1 MEKEYVNKKKLEIQ
15 NDRRI
20 FRQIYCMIGLFSFVA
35 MGYTVTLVYNYLT
48 IHQLNGDKE
57 PYLML
62 GIFLTEA
69 FHFLTCFSFYAIA
82 KRVKY
87 SKGDTLKII
96 SLIGSGQ
103 PWNSDIH
110 YRIGLPSRYDNEE
123 EHSKK
128 KLMEDVYA

>member
-1 MEKEYVNKKKLEIQ
+1 
-15 NDRRI
+15 
-20 FRQIYCMIGLFSFVA
+20 VA
-35 MGYTVTLVYNYLT
+35 IGYTVTLVYNYLT
-48 IHQLNGDKE
+48 IHQLGGGHE

-62 GIFLTEA
+62 GIFLTET
-69 FHFLTCFSFYAIA
+69 FHFLTCFSFYAIT

-87 SKGDTLKII
+87 RKGDTLKII

-103 PWNSDIH
+103 PLKSDIH